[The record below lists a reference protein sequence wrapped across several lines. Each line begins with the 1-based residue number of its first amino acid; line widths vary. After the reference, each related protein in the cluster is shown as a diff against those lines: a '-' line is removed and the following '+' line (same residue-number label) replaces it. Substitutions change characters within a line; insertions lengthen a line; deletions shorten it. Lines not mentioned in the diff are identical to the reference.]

1 MTSVQDEMAAPGA
14 DGLEADLLE
23 RCQAVAERFVT
34 VGRVVPGLTVEAD
47 GRARSWW
54 WPLPSADDRAL
65 LRGLV
70 AEDRP
75 FAREAVVEALQ
86 ELVDTAA
93 RRRLVQAGVTLVPP
107 RRGRRAAT
115 EAWLVSLTADDP
127 WLPASLRAE
136 DVVALAAEVATW
148 VRSGLP
154 TAGPT
159 RLCLRFHEPDDHAHP
174 WLVELLLQATD
185 DPSLIVPA
193 TVAWTGGRLPGLED
207 GEPVEQLL
215 TGLGRAVRVA
225 PELEPL
231 LDEARPTA
239 LELDSA
245 GVVGLLADRAG
256 ALADAGI
263 GLLLP
268 TWWSRRGRVAL
279 RARAAP
285 RKRTATRTATAG
297 GVGMEAIVDF
307 RWQAAIGDEPLT
319 AKDLTELEAAA
330 AAKQHL
336 VQVRGRWVEIRPDEL
351 QAVIGLVGQRG
362 RASIADLLRAGMG
375 LDVLGAPDGAP
386 VTGVVATGWLA
397 ELLDGALHARV
408 APIATPPGFN
418 GQLRPYQER
427 GVGWLSFLGG
437 LGLGACL
444 ADDMGLGKTAQL
456 LATVLCEPVEGPTLV
471 VCPVS
476 VLGNWQ
482 REAAR
487 FTPGLRVMVHH
498 GASRFS
504 RHEIPFAER
513 AADHDLVLTSY
524 SLTARDHNELAE
536 VRWARLVLDEAQQ
549 VKNPGTAQARAVR
562 SIQARRRIA
571 MTGTPVE
578 NRLAELHS
586 LMQVL
591 NPGLLGSARSFR
603 ERFAVPIERERD
615 AEATERLRKVTGPF
629 ILRRLK
635 TDTTIISDLP
645 AKVEVTDRCPLTREQ
660 ATLYQAVVDDLL
672 CDADE
677 AEGIDRR
684 GRVLAG
690 LLRLKQVCNHPAHYL
705 GDGSALGGRS
715 GKLTR
720 VVELLDEILAE
731 GDRVLCF
738 TQFTEWGH
746 ALQPYLAQRF
756 GVEPL
761 WLHGGVSRKQRD
773 EMVQRFQ
780 AGGGEAPQV
789 FLISLK
795 AGGTGLN
802 LTAASHVIHLDRWWN
817 PAVEDQATDRAH
829 RIGQRRTVFVHKLVC
844 RGTVEERIDEMITL
858 KRALADRVIGTGEDW
873 LTSLSTDEL
882 RDLVVLA
889 GDAVEAD

>member
-1 MTSVQDEMAAPGA
+1 VQDELV
-14 DGLEADLLE
+14 DADLVE
-23 RCQAVAERFVT
+23 RCQPVAERFVAA
-34 VGRVVPGLTVEAD
+34 GRVVPGLTVEAE
-47 GRARSWW
+47 GRPRSWW

-65 LRGLV
+65 IGGLV
-70 AEDRP
+70 ADDDPADHRLI
-75 FAREAVVEALQ
+75 AGALQ
-86 ELVDTAA
+86 ELVDAEA

-107 RRGRRAAT
+107 RRGRRTAA
-115 EAWLVSLTADDP
+115 EAWLVSLTRDDP
-127 WLPASLRAE
+127 WLPASLPTM
-136 DVVALAAEVATW
+136 DVAALAAQVGDW
-148 VRSGLP
+148 VRTGLP

-159 RLCLRFHEPDDHAHP
+159 RLCLRVHEPDDRAQP
-174 WLVELLLQATD
+174 WRVELLLQATD

-193 TVAWTGGRLPGLED
+193 TVVWAGDHLPGLGD

-215 TGLGRAVRVA
+215 GGLGHAVRVA

-231 LDEARPTA
+231 LDEAHPTA
-239 LELDSA
+239 LELDSGA
-245 GVVGLLADRAG
+245 VLGLIGVRAA

-268 TWWSRRGRVAL
+268 TWWTRRGRLAL
-279 RARAAP
+279 RARASS
-285 RKRTATRTATAG
+285 RKRTTPRATTTG

-307 RWQAAIGDEPLT
+307 QWQAAIGDERLT
-319 AKDLTELEAAA
+319 AKDLAALEAAA
-330 AAKQHL
+330 TAKQHL
-336 VQVRGRWVEIRPDEL
+336 VQVRGRWVEVRPDEL
-351 QAVIGLVGQRG
+351 QAVIGVVGRRG
-362 RASIADLLRAGMG
+362 QASIADLLRAGMG
-375 LDVLGAPDGAP
+375 LDDLGAPDGVHVEG
-386 VTGVVATGWLA
+386 VTATGWLA
-397 ELLDGALHARV
+397 DLLEGAVHARV
-408 APIATPPGFN
+408 APIATPAGFD

-427 GVGWLSFLGG
+427 GVGWLSFLGR

-456 LATVLCEPVEGPTLV
+456 LATVLSEPVGGPTLV

-487 FTPGLRVMVHH
+487 FTPGLRVMAHH
-498 GASRFS
+498 GPARFAGQ
-504 RHEIPFAER
+504 EIPFAER
-513 AADHDLVLTSY
+513 AAEHDLVLTTY
-524 SLTARDHNELAE
+524 SLVARDQKQLAE

-549 VKNPGTAQARAVR
+549 VKNPGTAQAHAVR
-562 SIQARRRIA
+562 SIEAGRRIA

-578 NRLAELHS
+578 NRLAELWS
-586 LMQVL
+586 LMHVL

-603 ERFAVPIERERD
+603 ERFAVPIEREGD
-615 AEATERLRKVTGPF
+615 AEATELLRKMTGPF

-635 TDTTIISDLP
+635 TDKTIISDLP
-645 AKVEVTDRCPLTREQ
+645 DKVEVTDRCRLTREQ
-660 ATLYQAVVDDLL
+660 ATLYEAVVQDLL
-672 CDADE
+672 RDAEE

-705 GDGSALGGRS
+705 GDGSPLGGRS

-738 TQFTEWGH
+738 TQFAEWGH
-746 ALQPYLAQRF
+746 ALQPYLARRY
-756 GVEPL
+756 GTEPL
-761 WLHGGVSRKQRD
+761 WLHGGVPRKTRD

-780 AGGGEAPQV
+780 AQAPRGGGPQI
-789 FLISLK
+789 FLASLR

-817 PAVEDQATDRAH
+817 PAVEDQATDRAY
-829 RIGQRRTVFVHKLVC
+829 RIGQERTVFVHKPVC
-844 RGTVEERIDEMITL
+844 AGTVEERIDEMITR
-858 KRALADRVIGTGEDW
+858 KRALAERVVGTGEDW
-873 LTSLSTDEL
+873 LTSLSTDDL

-889 GDAVEAD
+889 ADAVEAD

>member
-1 MTSVQDEMAAPGA
+1 VD
-14 DGLEADLLE
+14 ADLLE
-23 RCQAVAERFVT
+23 RCRPFAERLVAA
-34 VGRVVPGLTVEAD
+34 GRVVPGLSVEVD
-47 GRARSWW
+47 GRVRSWW
-54 WPLPSADDRAL
+54 WPLPSADDGVLIGGL
-65 LRGLV
+65 L
-70 AEDRP
+70 ADDDP
-75 FAREAVVEALQ
+75 ATHQAIAEALQ
-86 ELVDTAA
+86 ELVDTEA
-93 RRRLVQAGVTLVPP
+93 RRRLLEAGVTLVPP

-115 EAWLVSLTADDP
+115 EAWLSSLTRHDP
-127 WLPASLRAE
+127 WLPASVPTA
-136 DVVALAAEVATW
+136 DVVALAAQVGSWART
-148 VRSGLP
+148 GLP

-159 RLCLRFHEPDDHAHP
+159 RLCLRVHEPDAPSGP

-193 TVAWTGGRLPGLED
+193 AVAWAGGPLPGLDD

-215 TGLGRAVRVA
+215 AGLGHAVRVA

-231 LDEARPTA
+231 LDEGRPTA

-245 GVVGLLADRAG
+245 GVVGLIAGRAT

-268 TWWSRRGRVAL
+268 TWWTRRGRVGL
-279 RARAAP
+279 RARASS
-285 RKRTATRTATAG
+285 RRRATAG
-297 GVGMEAIVDF
+297 TTTAGGLGMDAIVDF
-307 RWQAAIGDEPLT
+307 QWQAALGDQRLS
-319 AKDLTELEAAA
+319 ANDLAALEAAA

-336 VQVRGRWVEIRPDEL
+336 VQVRGRWVELSPDEL
-351 QAVIGLVGQRG
+351 RSVIGLVGRRSQ
-362 RASIADLLRAGMG
+362 ASIADLLRAGMG
-375 LDVLGAPDGAP
+375 LDDLGAPDGVHVA
-386 VTGVVATGWLA
+386 GVVATGWLA
-397 ELLDGALHARV
+397 DLFDGALHARV
-408 APIATPPGFN
+408 AAIATPAGFD

-456 LATVLCEPVEGPTLV
+456 LATVLCEPVDGPTLV

-487 FTPGLRVMVHH
+487 FTPGLRVMTHH
-498 GASRFS
+498 GSGRFTGQD
-504 RHEIPFAER
+504 ITFAER
-513 AADHDLVLTSY
+513 AIQHDLVLTTY
-524 SLTARDHNELAE
+524 SLVARDRDLLAA

-562 SIQARRRIA
+562 SIEAGRRIA

-578 NRLAELHS
+578 NRLAELWS
-586 LMQVL
+586 LMHVL

-603 ERFAVPIERERD
+603 ERFAVPIEREGD
-615 AEATERLRKVTGPF
+615 AEATNLLRKVTGPF

-635 TDTTIISDLP
+635 TDKTIISDLP
-645 AKVEVTDRCPLTREQ
+645 GKVEVTDRCRLTREQ
-660 ATLYQAVVDDLL
+660 ATLYQAVVDDVLR
-672 CDADE
+672 DADE
-677 AEGIDRR
+677 SEGIDRR

-705 GDGSALGGRS
+705 GDGSPLSGRS

-720 VVELLDEILAE
+720 IVELLDEILAE

-738 TQFTEWGH
+738 TQFAEWGH
-746 ALQPYLAQRF
+746 LLQPYLARRF
-756 GVEPL
+756 GTAPL
-761 WLHGGVSRKQRD
+761 WLHGGVRRKQRD

-780 AGGGEAPQV
+780 AEAPGCGGPQI
-789 FLISLK
+789 FLVSLK

-829 RIGQRRTVFVHKLVC
+829 RIGQQRTVFVHKLVC
-844 RGTVEERIDEMITL
+844 AGTVEERIDEMITR
-858 KRALADRVIGTGEDW
+858 KRALAERVVGTGEDW

-889 GDAVEAD
+889 GDAVEPD